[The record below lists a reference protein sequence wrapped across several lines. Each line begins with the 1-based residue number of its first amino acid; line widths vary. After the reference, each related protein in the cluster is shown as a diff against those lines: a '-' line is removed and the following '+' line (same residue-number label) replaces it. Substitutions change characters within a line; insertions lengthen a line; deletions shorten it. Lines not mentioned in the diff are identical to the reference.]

1 MQRIILILF
10 IVVSTLS
17 CVAKA
22 KFCVATDEENRFL
35 CTDDAAKANFY
46 RNKNPSGNFNFDDLG
61 VEQTVSGSEEE
72 VALVTA
78 VIDKM
83 KEYFLHEVFAKP
95 EYAPVRGKW

>member
-1 MQRIILILF
+1 MQRIKLILF
-10 IVVSTLS
+10 IVLSTLN

-22 KFCVATDEENRFL
+22 KFCVATDEENRYL

-46 RNKNPSGNFNFDDLG
+46 RKNDPSGNFSFDELG
-61 VEQTVSGSEEE
+61 VEQTVSGSAEEL
-72 VALVTA
+72 ALVNE
-78 VIDKM
+78 VIAKM